1 MKQIAA
7 GILAHVDAG
16 KTTLSES
23 MLYLTG
29 EIRKAGRVDNGD
41 AFLDTD
47 QMEKER
53 GITIFS
59 KQAVIH
65 LPDTVMTLLD
75 TPGHVDFSSEME
87 RTLQV
92 LDYAILVISGAD
104 GVQGHTRT
112 LWQLLERYRIPTFLF
127 INKMDQEG
135 TDKAFLAEDIRKNLS
150 ENCVFWNPQDLPS
163 FYENLATC
171 DESTLDLFLLEGTVP
186 DEEISRLVGE
196 RKAFLC
202 VYGSALRMDGVE
214 DLLNLVDRFTV
225 SKVYSQEFA
234 ARVFK
239 ITRDDKG
246 NRLTHLKVTGGT
258 LRVKQP
264 LSDGKAD
271 QIRVYSGA
279 KYETVKEAAP
289 GTVCA
294 VAGPAGTYAGQ
305 GLGAEPDAVLPI
317 LSPVLNYRIRL
328 PENVDVH
335 GMLRKLKELEEEDP
349 MLHIEWDANLQEI
362 HAMLMGE
369 VQIEILKRL
378 IWDRFHTAV
387 DFDAGSIVYRETIR
401 TAAEGVGH
409 FEPLRHYAEVHLLL
423 EPGKRGAGLQVFT
436 SCSEDVLDRN
446 WQRLI
451 LTHLTE
457 KEHRGILTGAPIT
470 DINITLLTGRAH
482 VKHTEGG
489 DFRQATYRAVRQGL
503 MKAEPVLLEPVYD
516 FVLRVPRE
524 NLGRAISDLQ
534 RMQGVMEDP
543 EQIDDYC
550 EIRGRAPVSE
560 MRDYQLEVAAYTR
573 GNGRLFCS
581 LGGYQPV
588 RNQDEIA
595 AESGYDPE
603 ADTDNPSGSVFCA
616 HGAGFIVP
624 WYEVEEHMHLESV
637 WDRDEDEE
645 ETDAPAL
652 RRAEKGISQSD
663 SYAGEQELMAI
674 FERTYGPVRRRLPS
688 DTAPK
693 RVAAPDKEYRPRP
706 PKKPQEQYLLV
717 DGYNM
722 IFAWDELK
730 NLAKTDIHA
739 AQSRLM
745 DILSNY
751 QPLRGGTVILVFDA
765 YKVEGHQEEI
775 RKYHNIYVVFTK
787 EAETAD
793 QYIEKTVH
801 TLARSSRVTVATS
814 DGLEQI
820 IIMGQGAERLSAD
833 GLLSEINTEI
843 GKMREAVSG
852 TRKTSN
858 TLLMEEIPEDVAEY
872 LRQEASGKGRDEEN
886 GRKADK
892 KGR

>member
-47 QMEKER
+47 EMEKER

-59 KQAVIH
+59 KQAVMH
-65 LPDTVMTLLD
+65 LPDTTMTLLD

-112 LWQLLERYRIPTFLF
+112 LWQLLERYQIPTFLF
-127 INKMDQEG
+127 INKMDQAG
-135 TDKAFLAEDIRKNLS
+135 TDRAFLADDIRKNLS
-150 ENCVFWNPQDLPS
+150 GNCVIWDPQDLPA

-171 DESTLDLFLLEGTVP
+171 DESTLDLFLMEGTVP
-186 DEEISRLVGE
+186 DAEVCRLVRE
-196 RKAFLC
+196 RRAFIC

-214 DLLNLVDRFTV
+214 DLLSLMDRFTV
-225 SKVYSQEFA
+225 CPVYPQEFA

-239 ITRDDKG
+239 ITRDEKG

-258 LRVKQP
+258 LKVKQP
-264 LSDGKAD
+264 LADGKAD
-271 QIRVYSGA
+271 QIRIYSGA
-279 KYETVKEAAP
+279 KYDAVKEAVS
-289 GTVCA
+289 GTICA
-294 VAGPAGTYAGQ
+294 VAGPAATYAGQ
-305 GLGAEPDAVLPI
+305 GLGEEKDAVLPM
-317 LSPVLNYRIRL
+317 LAPVLNYRIQL

-335 GMLRKLKELEEEDP
+335 GMLKKLKELEEEDP
-349 MLHIEWDANLQEI
+349 MLHIEWNADLQEI

-369 VQIEILKRL
+369 VQIEILKRM

-436 SCSEDVLDRN
+436 ACSEDVLDRN

-451 LTHLTE
+451 LTHLME
-457 KEHRGILTGAPIT
+457 KEHRGVLTGAPVT

-503 MKAEPVLLEPVYD
+503 MKAESVLLEPVYD

-534 RMQGVMEDP
+534 RMQAVMEDP
-543 EQIDDYC
+543 EQDDDFC

-573 GNGRLFCS
+573 GSGRLFCS

-588 RNQDEIA
+588 RNQDEIVS
-595 AESGYDPE
+595 ESGYDPE
-603 ADTDNPSGSVFCA
+603 SDTDNPSGSVFCA

-624 WYEVEEHMHLESV
+624 WYEVEEHMHLESA
-637 WDRDEDEE
+637 WNRDEDEE
-645 ETDAPAL
+645 TDGPMLPERHDRGVSA
-652 RRAEKGISQSD
+652 SD
-663 SYAGEQELMAI
+663 SYAGEQELMEI

-688 DTAPK
+688 DSAPK
-693 RVAAPDKEYRPRP
+693 RVSAPEKEYRPRP
-706 PKKPQEQYLLV
+706 KKKPQEQYLLV

-722 IFAWDELK
+722 IFAWEELRT
-730 NLAKTDIHA
+730 LAKTDIHA

-765 YKVEGHQEEI
+765 YKVEGHQEEV
-775 RKYHNIYVVFTK
+775 RKYHNIYVVYTK

-801 TLARSSRVTVATS
+801 SLAKSGRVTVATS

-833 GLLSEINTEI
+833 GLLSEIHTEV

-858 TLLMEEIPEDVAEY
+858 TFLMEKIPEDVAEY
-872 LRQEASGKGRDEEN
+872 LRQEAAGIGRDEEN